1 MPAHRVATVA
11 MPNAVGRRSGFTL
24 VELLVVMV
32 ILSILSSLALAGLAG
47 ARNRS
52 KIDKTKSTIRKIH
65 EIVVPYYESFGEK
78 RVAGARFVAR
88 PPNATDVLPLYTTWI
103 DTSATPPKAWI
114 RDAKTAAGWAGP
126 STDTRKTTAQGK
138 LLTVRLQQLLD
149 MPDQWDDV
157 AQIGQPSWQSAAV
170 SPVMSA
176 AARRYMQFRLGTT
189 GLTDQWE
196 SAECLVMIVM
206 RGGFAGDA
214 TEQFRTDEI
223 GDVDKDGAAEFLDA
237 WGKPIQF
244 IRWPAGFT
252 ITNPG
257 TRPSVTR
264 TLLTGDAV
272 ADHDPF
278 DPMKIAPNDYRLIPL
293 IFSGGPDG
301 DGLDAASPDN
311 SQDWFGI
318 TATGAVVMNG
328 WLPQGGPGLGSIVTP
343 QPAFANNV
351 PPGAVFNPRVFQD
364 SITNHDL
371 ITK

>member
-1 MPAHRVATVA
+1 MPAHPVTTVA
-11 MPNAVGRRSGFTL
+11 MPNPVGRRMGFTL

-65 EIVVPYYESFGEK
+65 EIVVPHYESFAEK
-78 RVAGARFVAR
+78 RVPGPRFVPR
-88 PPNATDVLPLYTTWI
+88 PPNATDLSPLYTTWI
-103 DTSATPPKAWI
+103 DTSTVPPKAWI
-114 RDAKTAAGWAGP
+114 RDAKTTAGWSGP

-138 LLTVRLQQLLD
+138 LLTIRLQQLLD

-157 AQIGQPSWQSAAV
+157 ADVRQPSWQSAAV
-170 SPVMSA
+170 GPVMSA
-176 AARRYMQFRLGTT
+176 AARRYMQFRMGTA

-196 SAECLVMIVM
+196 SAECLAMLIT

-214 TEQFRTDEI
+214 TEHFRTDEL

-252 ITNPG
+252 
-257 TRPSVTR
+257 RPAVTR
-264 TLLTGDAV
+264 TLLAGDAV

-278 DPMKIAPNDYRLIPL
+278 DPMKIAPNDYRMIPL
-293 IFSGGPDG
+293 IYSGGPDG

-318 TATGAVVMNG
+318 TATGAVLLNG
-328 WLPQGGPGLGSIVTP
+328 WLPQGGGPGLGSLVTP

-364 SITNHDL
+364 SITNHDM